1 MTRGRETQTVEPMKQ
16 EPNPVFAPKGADAQN
31 ADLDNRFTY
40 HAPHGDQIAR
50 YGMLRGAARNYAQ
63 IIVELTPQS
72 REQAVALT
80 NLEQATFWANA
91 AIARNE
97 KPIEST
103 EEPWLQR
110 LRAEHEELAGRL
122 AKIDAFLDSDAFNSV
137 GPEQQTLL
145 TEQRQQMRTL
155 IGTLSQRLRV
165 AANH

>member
-1 MTRGRETQTVEPMKQ
+1 MTP

-40 HAPHGDQIAR
+40 HAPHGNQIAR
-50 YGMLRGAARNYAQ
+50 YEMLRGAARNYAQ

-103 EEPWLQR
+103 AEPAWLQR
-110 LRAEHEELAGRL
+110 LRDEHAELAVRL
-122 AKIDAFLDSDAFNSV
+122 GKLNMFLATDDFKILDFA
-137 GPEQQTLL
+137 QQDLL
-145 TEQRQQMRTL
+145 KTQQQHMLGYFRTL
-155 IGTLSQRLRV
+155 GIRLGVRN
-165 AANH
+165 AE